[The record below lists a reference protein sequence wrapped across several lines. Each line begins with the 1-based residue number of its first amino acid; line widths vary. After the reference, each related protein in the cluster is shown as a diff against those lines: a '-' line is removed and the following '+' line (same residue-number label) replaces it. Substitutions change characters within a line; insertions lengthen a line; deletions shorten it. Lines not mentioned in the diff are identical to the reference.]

1 MPAQILFPGFAAI
14 VTEGTIVG
22 LTVIENVCVGPL
34 QETLPPVNTGVT
46 IMVDVTAV
54 EPAFVA
60 VKAAMLPE
68 PLAAR
73 PIDGL
78 LFVHVYDVAPVPEK
92 LTAEVEVLLHTT

>member
-1 MPAQILFPGFAAI
+1 M
-14 VTEGTIVG
+14 
-22 LTVIENVCVGPL
+22 IEKVCVGPL

-46 IMVDVTAV
+46 IMVAVAAV
-54 EPAFVA
+54 EPVLVA
-60 VKAAMLPE
+60 VKAAILPV

-92 LTAEVEVLLHTT
+92 LIAVVEVLLHIT